1 MNTHPI
7 NSEET
12 AKDLP
17 CSILKLALD
26 DDLTILT
33 ANEEFYNLID
43 YNRSETL
50 PKTVFK
56 IVYSTDIIYF
66 THQVADQKRRK
77 DNRLI
82 LFFRVL
88 QKNGSLKWIMIS
100 GSKTEEN
107 FQLQGKI
114 LPVYFCTAADVTS
127 HMTEYKQMEQE
138 IECHRTI
145 LELSRELFF
154 EYLIAADTLYFSE
167 LFREIFDKEAT
178 IKNFSRKLEKT
189 KIIHPDDLPVV
200 ISTYKNM
207 MGGKKQAGL
216 EIRLITREGKIAWYL
231 CYASIIYDENKN
243 PCKVVGK
250 MALISKYKDEQE
262 TSVSNSKLQIDALTK
277 VYSKDTADRLISQSM
292 SAQNHNSLSA
302 LFLCEVQN
310 YKGANELARVLDN
323 ENVLAKVASVFKSLL
338 RGTDII
344 GRTALGEFV
353 IYMKDIGSERS
364 AYDLA
369 EQICRE
375 VNNLYSYEFN
385 KNRVFIS
392 IGIAFVLGRADYT
405 SALTNAKTAL
415 VMAKKNFSSSFEIFY
430 PPAINNA

>member
-216 EIRLITREGKIAWYL
+216 EIRLITREGKIAWYKRY
-231 CYASIIYDENKN
+231 C
-243 PCKVVGK
+243 
-250 MALISKYKDEQE
+250 
-262 TSVSNSKLQIDALTK
+262 
-277 VYSKDTADRLISQSM
+277 
-292 SAQNHNSLSA
+292 
-302 LFLCEVQN
+302 
-310 YKGANELARVLDN
+310 
-323 ENVLAKVASVFKSLL
+323 
-338 RGTDII
+338 
-344 GRTALGEFV
+344 
-353 IYMKDIGSERS
+353 
-364 AYDLA
+364 
-369 EQICRE
+369 
-375 VNNLYSYEFN
+375 
-385 KNRVFIS
+385 
-392 IGIAFVLGRADYT
+392 
-405 SALTNAKTAL
+405 
-415 VMAKKNFSSSFEIFY
+415 
-430 PPAINNA
+430 